1 MPVTNTGAEAAVLI
15 SGGLDSAILLGDY
28 WPAQAR
34 VQPLFIRCG
43 LSWESIEEAYLRD
56 YLQALARPNLRPL
69 VVLEQPVA
77 DIYGQHWSMT
87 GQDVPAAEAAD
98 EAVFLPGRNL
108 LLLGKAMLWCHLHK
122 VPAVA
127 LGSLQTNPFPDATPA
142 FFRSLQDLV
151 NQAVHGSVQILVP
164 FGGLS
169 KEEVM
174 RRGAALPLQ
183 YTFSCI
189 RPKNRLH
196 CGQCNKCAERRRAFT
211 SAHMTDPTTY
221 AL

>member
-98 EAVFLPGRNL
+98 EAVE
-108 LLLGKAMLWCHLHK
+108 
-122 VPAVA
+122 V
-127 LGSLQTNPFPDATPA
+127 D
-142 FFRSLQDLV
+142 RSV
-151 NQAVHGSVQILVP
+151 TA
-164 FGGLS
+164 
-169 KEEVM
+169 
-174 RRGAALPLQ
+174 
-183 YTFSCI
+183 
-189 RPKNRLH
+189 
-196 CGQCNKCAERRRAFT
+196 AERDDVSVLQPRTALVRRAELEVPV
-211 SAHMTDPTTY
+211 ADHGRVEHIRVHIRR
-221 AL
+221 